1 MTLYQI
7 PLFPY
12 TRAFAIA
19 SAFAEATEDRT
30 ADWRKEGC
38 RMSPTA
44 SIGFDALFAI
54 YPRHQKIDD
63 SLLLPGGNL
72 NPARNFPPLGETIAT
87 AAGASVL
94 GFEHGMS
101 AHRRLFAVIRWIR
114 RGEPSPYKV
123 FAMATNGRQPLL
135 GDVLPVRSRKMEPAP
150 ELRLRQPRKS

>member
-1 MTLYQI
+1 
-7 PLFPY
+7 
-12 TRAFAIA
+12 
-19 SAFAEATEDRT
+19 
-30 ADWRKEGC
+30 
-38 RMSPTA
+38 MSPTA
-44 SIGFDALFAI
+44 SMGFDALFAI

-63 SLLLPGGNL
+63 SLLLPGGYL

-135 GDVLPVRSRKMEPAP
+135 GDVLPIRSRKMEPAP